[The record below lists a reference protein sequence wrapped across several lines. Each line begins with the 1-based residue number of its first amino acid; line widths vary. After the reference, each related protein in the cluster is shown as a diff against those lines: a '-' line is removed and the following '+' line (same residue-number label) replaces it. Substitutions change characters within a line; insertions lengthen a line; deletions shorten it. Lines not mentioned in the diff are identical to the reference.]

1 MVVKELD
8 QKRDYYEVLGVSK
21 GATEQELKKAYRKLA
36 KQYHPDMNPDDAD
49 AEHKFKEASEAY
61 DVLSNA
67 DKRAK
72 YDQYGHAAFANGGGG
87 QGAYDFDMND
97 IFGDIFGDLFGMG
110 GGRSRRN
117 GPRRGADV
125 GSNVQITFEEAAFG
139 TKKVIDIMVTED
151 CDTCS
156 GSGAKPGT
164 QADTC
169 SQCHGT
175 GQERVQQ
182 NTLFGAMTQVRT
194 CSRCQGRGKIIQD
207 PCTTC
212 RGTGK
217 VKKKKNI
224 ELDIPAGID
233 HGQTMRIQGKGEPG
247 ELGGPHGDL
256 LITIYIKPHKIF
268 ERHGYDVHC
277 EIPITFVQA
286 ALGAEIEV
294 PTIDG
299 KVAYTI
305 KEGTQT
311 HTRFR
316 LRGKGIPNL
325 RNSNIRGDQYVTV
338 KVEVP
343 TKLDNNQK
351 ECLKKFAE
359 ISGDEVHEQRK
370 GFFDKVKEAFDDAIH
385 G

>member
-1 MVVKELD
+1 ME
-8 QKRDYYEVLGVSK
+8 QKRDYYDVLGVGK
-21 GATEQELKKAYRKLA
+21 QATEQELKRAYRKLA
-36 KQYHPDMNPDDAD
+36 KQYHPDMNPDDTD

-72 YDQYGHAAFANGGGG
+72 YDQFGHAAFANGAGAGAGG
-87 QGAYDFDMND
+87 YDFDMND

-125 GSNVQITFEEAAFG
+125 RSTIQITFEEAAFG
-139 TKKVIDIMVTED
+139 THKVIEVMVTED

-156 GSGAKPGT
+156 GSGAKPGSNPE
-164 QADTC
+164 TC
-169 SQCHGT
+169 NQCHGT

-194 CSRCQGRGKIIQD
+194 CSRCHGRGKIISD
-207 PCTTC
+207 PCVTC
-212 RGTGK
+212 HGSGK
-217 VKKKKNI
+217 VKNKKSI

-233 HGQTMRIQGKGEPG
+233 NGQSMRIQGKGEPG
-247 ELGGPHGDL
+247 ELGGPRGDL
-256 LITIYIKPHKIF
+256 MITIYVKPHKLF
-268 ERHGYDVHC
+268 ERQGYDVHC
-277 EIPITFVQA
+277 VIPITFVQA
-286 ALGAEIEV
+286 ALGAELEV

-299 KVAYTI
+299 NVTYPI

-316 LRGKGIPNL
+316 LRGKGIPHL
-325 RNSNIRGDQYVTV
+325 RNSNVRGDQYVTV
-338 KVEVP
+338 TVEVP
-343 TKLDNNQK
+343 TRLNTEQK
-351 ECLKKFAE
+351 EVLSKFAE
-359 ISGDEVHEQRK
+359 MSGDEVHQQRK

-385 G
+385 GQ